1 MAPRPALP
9 PGQAALAAC
18 APLPNPPSAARFAF
32 EHCNTSSSG
41 VVSVGSVGG
50 ERQIINVAAG
60 AVNASSTDAVNGS
73 QLFATHQAI
82 DSLGSQ
88 VSSID
93 ARLSSTDARVTTIDA
108 RVTNI
113 DARMFTTETTVQN
126 IDARVT
132 TLQGDMSQLQGG
144 VAALAAGA
152 DGFFQ
157 VSQERRDRKPQ
168 ALGQNS
174 AAGGMNA
181 LATGNDALAV
191 GNDAQA
197 TGSKTVA
204 LGQAAMA
211 SAPNSVALGA
221 EAQATRG
228 ATQDYAA
235 IGVGAGQK
243 SAGEVSVG
251 TQGAERQITH
261 VAPGMAGTDAV
272 NVNQLAGALQ
282 GVGKRIDDIGK
293 DSRAGTAA
301 AMAMAN
307 MPQAFIPGKSMLAA
321 GVSTYRGQTAAAVG
335 LSRMSA
341 SGRAVIN
348 FSGSVDSRGSV
359 GLAAGFGVHW

>member
-1 MAPRPALP
+1 VLGNASTDRAATTVTSGVINGQTYTYAG
-9 PGQAALAAC
+9 PG
-18 APLPNPPSAARFAF
+18 SAA
-32 EHCNTSSSG
+32 SG

-93 ARLSSTDARVTTIDA
+93 ARVTTIDA

-113 DARMFTTETTVQN
+113 DARMFTTETKVQN

-144 VAALAAGA
+144 VAALAGGA

-157 VSQERRDRKPQ
+157 VSQERRDHKPQ

-261 VAPGMAGTDAV
+261 VAPGRAGTDAV